1 MTPERKEGR
10 TARWRNH
17 LHGRKEIG
25 SKNYVDEN
33 DTQMVLAGRE
43 GSPQGD
49 ETAGVTEVGRR
60 QMDGARRV
68 VNDSYLV
75 GQIKQL

>member
-1 MTPERKEGR
+1 M
-10 TARWRNH
+10 
-17 LHGRKEIG
+17 
-25 SKNYVDEN
+25 DEN
-33 DTQMVLAGRE
+33 GTQMVLAGRE
-43 GSPQGD
+43 DSPQGD

-60 QMDGARRV
+60 QTDGARRV

>member
-1 MTPERKEGR
+1 M
-10 TARWRNH
+10 
-17 LHGRKEIG
+17 
-25 SKNYVDEN
+25 DEN
-33 DTQMVLAGRE
+33 GTQMVLAGRE

-60 QMDGARRV
+60 QTDRARRV